1 MRILLVED
9 TLDVGEAIV
18 ARFERIGHTVDWEK
32 DGGVADEVLEVQA
45 YDLLILDVNLPALDG
60 FTILKRLRQRKT
72 KTPVLVLTA
81 RSQVD
86 DRVDALDLGA
96 DDYLVKPFDYRELE
110 ARARALLRRSA
121 GESTNQLVCGQVT
134 IDRGSRAVT
143 INDTPIDLTRR
154 ELTLLEILA
163 ARPGRIFGKD
173 ELVDQ
178 LFGFDDEPS
187 PNAVEQYVA
196 RLRKKL
202 VGFRCG
208 NPDAEGAWLPDRL
221 PMIRPGRSLYSRII
235 LVIAI
240 VFGAGSLALGTAA
253 WFYARLAADD
263 AYDRLLVGAA
273 LQIAESI
280 YVQEGTVSVD
290 PPFSAFETLSLSADD
305 RIFYKVVGP
314 RGGVLTGYDD
324 LTPARSFAET
334 RDTSDLRRRVP
345 GLSRQG
351 RHRGPPRLGPRDIR
365 VGSGRGC
372 ANP

>member
-32 DGGVADEVLEVQA
+32 DGSVADEVLEVQA
-45 YDLLILDVNLPALDG
+45 YDLLILDVNLPVLDG

-134 IDRGSRAVT
+134 IDRGSRAVA
-143 INDTPIDLTRR
+143 INGIPVDLTRR

-187 PNAVEQYVA
+187 ANAVEQYVA

-202 VGFRCG
+202 
-208 NPDAEGAWLPDRL
+208 
-221 PMIRPGRSLYSRII
+221 
-235 LVIAI
+235 
-240 VFGAGSLALGTAA
+240 AGSGAEIRTLRGLG
-253 WFYARLAADD
+253 Y
-263 AYDRLLVGAA
+263 
-273 LQIAESI
+273 QI
-280 YVQEGTVSVD
+280 VCQ
-290 PPFSAFETLSLSADD
+290 
-305 RIFYKVVGP
+305 
-314 RGGVLTGYDD
+314 
-324 LTPARSFAET
+324 
-334 RDTSDLRRRVP
+334 
-345 GLSRQG
+345 
-351 RHRGPPRLGPRDIR
+351 
-365 VGSGRGC
+365 
-372 ANP
+372 

>member
-32 DGGVADEVLEVQA
+32 DGSVADEVLEVQA

-60 FTILKRLRQRKT
+60 FTILKRLRQRKS

-96 DDYLVKPFDYRELE
+96 DDYLVKPFDFRELE

-134 IDRGSRAVT
+134 IDRGSRAVR
-143 INDTPIDLTRR
+143 INGTPIELTRR

-187 PNAVEQYVA
+187 ANAVEQYVA

-202 VGFRCG
+202 
-208 NPDAEGAWLPDRL
+208 
-221 PMIRPGRSLYSRII
+221 
-235 LVIAI
+235 
-240 VFGAGSLALGTAA
+240 AGSGAEIRTLRGLG
-253 WFYARLAADD
+253 Y
-263 AYDRLLVGAA
+263 
-273 LQIAESI
+273 QI
-280 YVQEGTVSVD
+280 VCQ
-290 PPFSAFETLSLSADD
+290 
-305 RIFYKVVGP
+305 
-314 RGGVLTGYDD
+314 
-324 LTPARSFAET
+324 
-334 RDTSDLRRRVP
+334 
-345 GLSRQG
+345 
-351 RHRGPPRLGPRDIR
+351 
-365 VGSGRGC
+365 
-372 ANP
+372 

>member
-32 DGGVADEVLEVQA
+32 DGSVADEVLEVQA
-45 YDLLILDVNLPALDG
+45 YDLLILDVNLPVLDG

-143 INDTPIDLTRR
+143 INGTPIDLTRR

-187 PNAVEQYVA
+187 SNAVEQYVA

-202 VGFRCG
+202 
-208 NPDAEGAWLPDRL
+208 
-221 PMIRPGRSLYSRII
+221 
-235 LVIAI
+235 
-240 VFGAGSLALGTAA
+240 AGSGAEIRTLRGLG
-253 WFYARLAADD
+253 Y
-263 AYDRLLVGAA
+263 
-273 LQIAESI
+273 QI
-280 YVQEGTVSVD
+280 VCQ
-290 PPFSAFETLSLSADD
+290 
-305 RIFYKVVGP
+305 
-314 RGGVLTGYDD
+314 
-324 LTPARSFAET
+324 
-334 RDTSDLRRRVP
+334 
-345 GLSRQG
+345 
-351 RHRGPPRLGPRDIR
+351 
-365 VGSGRGC
+365 
-372 ANP
+372 